1 MRSQNPQRKVS
12 VRRRAIVLVSPAGT
26 IQFAG
31 GPAGK
36 WLTEFFGSSSN
47 ENLPEELLR
56 WLRHRLR
63 QDDPFVARK
72 GRARL
77 YLKRQVSYSPK
88 TINLLLE
95 KIDAS
100 DSGWPR
106 RHGSLTARELE
117 VLTWLGRG
125 KSNAEIAAILEI
137 QPSTVGKHL
146 EHIYPKLGV
155 ENRTAAASFSPEH
168 DSDGHDRSL

>member
-1 MRSQNPQRKVS
+1 VS
-12 VRRRAIVLVSPAGT
+12 STGT

-31 GPAGK
+31 GLAGRWLNEFFEPTNNGSLPVELRK
-36 WLTEFFGSSSN
+36 WLHTQSRTDS
-47 ENLPEELLR
+47 
-56 WLRHRLR
+56 
-63 QDDPFVARK
+63 PFVARQGK
-72 GRARL
+72 ARL
-77 YLKRQVSYSPK
+77 YVKRQVSYSLN

-100 DSGWPR
+100 DSNWPR

-125 KSNAEIAAILEI
+125 KTNADIAAILGI
-137 QPSTVGKHL
+137 SAATVGKHL

-155 ENRTAAASFSPEH
+155 ENRTAAASFSPER
-168 DSDGHDRSL
+168 DTGGHI

>member
-1 MRSQNPQRKVS
+1 MRSPTLQRKAS
-12 VRRRAIVLVSPAGT
+12 NRRRAIVLASSTGA

-31 GPAGK
+31 GPAGR
-36 WLTEFFGSSSN
+36 WLTEFFGPSN
-47 ENLPEELLR
+47 NGNLPIELR
-56 WLRHRLR
+56 KWLHNRSRS
-63 QDDPFVARK
+63 DSPFVIRQGK
-72 GRARL
+72 ARL
-77 YLKRQVSYSPK
+77 YVKRQTSYGLK

-100 DSGWPR
+100 DSNWPR

-125 KSNAEIAAILEI
+125 KTNADIAAILGI
-137 QPSTVGKHL
+137 RPATVGKHL

-155 ENRTAAASFSPEH
+155 ENRTAAASFSPER
-168 DSDGHDRSL
+168 DSGSDDRV